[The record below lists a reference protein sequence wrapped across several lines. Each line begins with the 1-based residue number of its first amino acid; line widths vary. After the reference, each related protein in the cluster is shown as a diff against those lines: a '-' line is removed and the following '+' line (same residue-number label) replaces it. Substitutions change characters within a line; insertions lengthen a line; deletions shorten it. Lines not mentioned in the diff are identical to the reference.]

1 MWYVWQKLEELE
13 KCLLNLDSGDESAV
27 RAVIEEFSTDV
38 QPDEDSVLN
47 KYWCLMKIELV
58 TRINYLFYVRQ
69 KKKLTL
75 LSRSFFDR
83 LSTINKCFSAET
95 VEDIIKAFVRV
106 QHSQLLILLLDAVKS
121 PSVSQTIVDNWC
133 VLQYAMS

>member
-1 MWYVWQKLEELE
+1 M
-13 KCLLNLDSGDESAV
+13 S
-27 RAVIEEFSTDV
+27 
-38 QPDEDSVLN
+38 DEDRTCYTYKLLIL
-47 KYWCLMKIELV
+47 CAA
-58 TRINYLFYVRQ
+58 

-106 QHSQLLILLLDAVKS
+106 QHSQLLILLYAVKS
-121 PSVSQTIVDNWC
+121 PL
-133 VLQYAMS
+133 VL

>member
-1 MWYVWQKLEELE
+1 MWQKLEELE

-47 KYWCLMKIELV
+47 K
-58 TRINYLFYVRQ
+58 
-69 KKKLTL
+69 
-75 LSRSFFDR
+75 

-106 QHSQLLILLLDAVKS
+106 QHSHLLILLLCGEISISFSDY
-121 PSVSQTIVDNWC
+121 C
-133 VLQYAMS
+133 